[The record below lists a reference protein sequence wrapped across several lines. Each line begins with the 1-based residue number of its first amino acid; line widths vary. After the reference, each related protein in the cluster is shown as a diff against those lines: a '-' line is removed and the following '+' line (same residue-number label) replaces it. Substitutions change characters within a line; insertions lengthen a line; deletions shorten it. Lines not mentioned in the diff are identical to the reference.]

1 MINMENTNEKSVKS
15 KIVSRLVSLL
25 LVFTVALCLFVV
37 VQVLSRGYASFGGFS
52 LFRVATG
59 SMEPEIPEKSLIV
72 TKRESIDEIEI
83 GDVICFRA
91 QSPGM
96 IGKTITHRVIDRID
110 KDGTIHLRTKGDAN
124 PAADAYYVTDSIVVG
139 TVVWCSGAQTFL
151 SDFISFFTNKI
162 GFLALVAFPCLLI
175 AGVILR
181 DCVKNIKGDLKRVLE
196 EMATPPEEKKDA
208 SECADQDRKITS
220 DKQETLSS
228 EQEQEDYEA
237 MCARIRAELIE
248 ELKQENG
255 RE

>member
-1 MINMENTNEKSVKS
+1 MTDMERKNKKSVEN
-15 KIVSRLVSLL
+15 KIASRVVSLF

-37 VQVLSRGYASFGGFS
+37 VQVLSRGYASFGGVS

-72 TKRESIDEIEI
+72 TKRESIENIEI

-96 IGKTITHRVIDRID
+96 IGKTITHRVIHREVT
-110 KDGTIHLRTKGDAN
+110 DGVIRLRTKGDAN
-124 PAADAYYVTDSIVVG
+124 PVMDAYDVTDDILIG
-139 TVVWCSGAQTFL
+139 TVVWCSGNGGFL
-151 SDFISFFTNKI
+151 SNFISFFTNKI

-175 AGVILR
+175 AGIILR
-181 DCVKNIKGDLKRVLE
+181 DCVKNIKGDLEKVLE
-196 EMATPPEEKKDA
+196 EMATPPEEKKDP
-208 SECADQDRKITS
+208 SEDTEQDQKTPSGANGESGTD
-220 DKQETLSS
+220 E
-228 EQEQEDYEA
+228 EDYET